1 LEWMAKMLL
10 QWSIMK
16 MFQSAYDST
25 GSSIFGALAGAA
37 GGVAHTG
44 GIVGKTTFPVRVV
57 NPDMFKF
64 APRLHSGL
72 MPNEFPAIL
81 KQGEGVFT
89 PEQMKAMGSQGRS
102 VVVNSNVTVN
112 MQSGIAGGQQNDP
125 VQTELVGREISRTI
139 NEKINANIQKQLRPG
154 GIIDQHLRS
163 R

>member
-25 GSSIFGALAGAA
+25 GSSIFGALARAF
-37 GGVAHTG
+37 GGEAHTG

-64 APRLHSGL
+64 APRFHSGL

-81 KQGEGVFT
+81 KKGEGVFT
-89 PEQMKAMGSQGRS
+89 PEQMKALGSQGRG
-102 VVVNSNVTVN
+102 VTVNSNVTVN
-112 MQSGIAGGQQNDP
+112 MMSDSNGGQTNDP
-125 VQTELVGREISRTI
+125 ARAEMLGRDLSRTI
-139 NEKINANIQKQLRPG
+139 NEKVNENIRNQLRPG